1 MACLCC
7 CKYKYFCQ
15 KQCSDLTWRFSLA
28 YYYTAQITWFKT
40 LHLFDTSLNGQE
52 NSVRD
57 IRKWQAELFY
67 IWLKIAM
74 YYQHSQISLFIFSV
88 QRSFKKEVKEKKE
101 KKQKLNCWWDVEMQ
115 NLQDTAQKISHAEGM
130 WDRRW
135 DKRCFSSPTNWD
147 EAELLLCLAEV
158 SVSSAVLRFCSLLH
172 GSSRSSW
179 GSLHSWKSVIIF
191 CPTKSQLGRPQ
202 GS

>member
-7 CKYKYFCQ
+7 CKYEYFCQ

-74 YYQHSQISLFIFSV
+74 YYQHSQICLFIFSV

-115 NLQDTAQKISHAEGM
+115 NLQDTAQKISNAEGM
-130 WDRRW
+130 VRQERFFQSY
-135 DKRCFSSPTNWD
+135 KLGQSRITALPSRGFSLICS
-147 EAELLLCLAEV
+147 A
-158 SVSSAVLRFCSLLH
+158 AVLFSPPWELQEFMGL
-172 GSSRSSW
+172 
-179 GSLHSWKSVIIF
+179 I
-191 CPTKSQLGRPQ
+191 T
-202 GS
+202 